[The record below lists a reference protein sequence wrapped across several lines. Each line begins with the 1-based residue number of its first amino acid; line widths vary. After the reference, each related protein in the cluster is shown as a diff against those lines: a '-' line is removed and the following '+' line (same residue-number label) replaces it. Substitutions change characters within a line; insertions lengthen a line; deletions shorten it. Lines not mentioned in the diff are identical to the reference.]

1 MSNTNQFNLDNLNS
15 EERRILAQMRTQ
27 AQREVSRPSTPEIG
41 DVDMSTP
48 VPSPQMT
55 TSTHIANT
63 TFDEGVAHINKRL
76 QQIDS
81 KHTKALESHAEAQA
95 ENFRE
100 VDQLILVCSSEIK
113 RIEGDNETVNDIV
126 TRFEEG
132 MGKRLD
138 KVERQLE
145 KLTKL

>member
-1 MSNTNQFNLDNLNS
+1 MSNTNQFSKFDLDNMNS
-15 EERRILAQMRTQ
+15 EERRILAQMRTR

-41 DVDMSTP
+41 DVDMSTL

-63 TFDEGVAHINKRL
+63 TFDESVAHINKRL
-76 QQIDS
+76 EQIDS
-81 KHTKALESHAEAQA
+81 KHTKALKAQA
-95 ENFRE
+95 EALGE
-100 VDQLILVCSSEIK
+100 MDELVAVCGSEIQ
-113 RIEGDNETVNDIV
+113 RVEGDAETVNGIV

-132 MGKRLD
+132 MERRLD
-138 KVERQLE
+138 KVERKLE